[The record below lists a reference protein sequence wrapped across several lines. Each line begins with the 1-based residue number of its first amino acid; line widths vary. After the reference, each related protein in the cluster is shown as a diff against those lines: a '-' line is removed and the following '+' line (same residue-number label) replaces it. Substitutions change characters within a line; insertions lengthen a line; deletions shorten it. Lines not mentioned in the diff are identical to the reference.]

1 MAVGGKSRLL
11 VENCLQKIEERKRL
25 ERGRDAYE
33 WRIRAN

>member
-1 MAVGGKSRLL
+1 MAAGDKSRLL
-11 VENCLQKIEERKRL
+11 IENCLQKIEKRKRL